1 LPLKPFSTGLP
12 VLATFTAA
20 GLVLATT
27 AVVGRPACMT
37 FAGAT
42 GDGLIGA
49 ATASAGVVGDVTRGT
64 PGAGTAA
71 AKAAPGAAACAS
83 GAAGRLA
90 TAASFAEEPDG
101 AVPCTFIDEPVS
113 AEVAAAEVVVSSG
126 ED

>member
-1 LPLKPFSTGLP
+1 
-12 VLATFTAA
+12 
-20 GLVLATT
+20 
-27 AVVGRPACMT
+27 MT

-49 ATASAGVVGDVTRGT
+49 ATASAGVVGDVTGGT

-90 TAASFAEEPDG
+90 TAASFAEEPDW

-113 AEVAAAEVVVSSG
+113 VEVVPAEAVVSSG